1 MTSKSRPHA
10 ILFTKENCGP
20 CFKTKVHVATLLQG
34 EPRLGEYFSQMA
46 IENHSA
52 LREAYDLNLFPTLII
67 VDQNIKGEND
77 EVERIVGGKAIRE
90 QLEGLLTTIYKE
102 RQL

>member
-1 MTSKSRPHA
+1 MTSKSRLHA
-10 ILFTKENCGP
+10 VLFTKENCGP
-20 CFKTKVHVATLLQG
+20 CFKTKVHLTTLLQ
-34 EPRLGEYFSQMA
+34 EYPELGDVISVMA

-52 LREAYDLNLFPTLII
+52 LREAYGLNLFPTLLV

-90 QLEGLLTTIYKE
+90 VLEELLITIYKE
-102 RQL
+102 RQV

>member
-1 MTSKSRPHA
+1 MTSKQRRHA
-10 ILFTKENCGP
+10 VLFTKENCGP
-20 CFKTKVHVATLLQG
+20 CFKTKVHLTTLLQG
-34 EPRLGEYFSQMA
+34 YPELGEVVSVMA

-52 LREAYDLNLFPTLII
+52 LREAYGLNLFPTLLV

-77 EVERIVGGKAIRE
+77 EIERIVGGKAIRE
-90 QLEGLLTTIYKE
+90 QLEGLLTAIHKE